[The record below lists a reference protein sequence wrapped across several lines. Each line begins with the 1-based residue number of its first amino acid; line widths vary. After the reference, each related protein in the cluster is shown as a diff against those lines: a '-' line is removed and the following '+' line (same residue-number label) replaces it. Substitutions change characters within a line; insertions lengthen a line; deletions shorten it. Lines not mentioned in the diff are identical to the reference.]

1 VSAPGALDPPAPNLF
16 VVGAAKAGTTSL
28 WRYLDAHPDVFMSRV
43 KEPHFFSRFGRG
55 VEVVKDPAAY
65 ARLFADGGGRRYRGE
80 ASPSYLPDP
89 ETPGR
94 LRDACPEARILV
106 SLRDPVERAYANYWT
121 YVGLGLERRSFPDA
135 VREELA
141 ASEVDF
147 AATPPP
153 FVRRGFYAEQLE
165 RYRAAFGPSAVVVIF
180 LADLAAD
187 VRGTMRSI
195 FERLDLDPEPAE
207 SIDPV
212 PHFPFRAPRY
222 RAAAVA
228 LRVPGARRIGDA
240 VLRGRL
246 RSVVE
251 RAIFRYEKPPL
262 DPQTRSLL
270 REVYE
275 PHDRRLQELLGAPLP
290 WAGQR

>member
-1 VSAPGALDPPAPNLF
+1 VTERAALGPNLF

-55 VEVVKDPAAY
+55 VEVVKDPADY
-65 ARLFADGGGRRYRGE
+65 ARLFADGEGRRYRGE

-89 ETPGR
+89 ETPDR

-165 RYRAAFGPSAVVVIF
+165 RYRAAFGAAAVLVLF
-180 LADLAAD
+180 LDELAAD
-187 VRGTMRSI
+187 VRGTMRRV

-212 PHFPFRAPRY
+212 AHFPFHAPRNG
-222 RAAAVA
+222 AAAAA

-240 VLRGRL
+240 VLSGRM
-246 RSVVE
+246 RSFVE

-262 DPQTRSLL
+262 DPETRALL
-270 REVYE
+270 RRVYA
-275 PHDRRLQELLGAPLP
+275 PHDRRLEELLGARLP
-290 WAGQR
+290 WAGRP